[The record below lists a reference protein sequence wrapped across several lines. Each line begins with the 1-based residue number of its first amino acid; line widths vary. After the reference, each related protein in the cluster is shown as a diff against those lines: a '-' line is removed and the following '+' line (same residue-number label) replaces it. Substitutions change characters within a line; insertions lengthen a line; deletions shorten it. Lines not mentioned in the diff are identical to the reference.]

1 MITQDLRGLGLQKM
15 KVKKNSIYQIKV
27 QGKLNQQWSDWLAG
41 MDVSHNQDS
50 QKRLVT
56 TLTGPIVDQA
66 ALRGILNKLWDL
78 NLTLLS
84 VRQLRTYQ
92 ISNPPS
98 SALVKQS
105 DLVSVPFAVEENDER

>member
-1 MITQDLRGLGLQKM
+1 M

-27 QGKLNQQWSDWLAG
+27 QGKLNQQWSKWLAG
-41 MDVSHNQDS
+41 MTIRHDQTGEEI
-50 QKRLVT
+50 LTT
-56 TLTGPIVDQA
+56 TLTGPIIDQA

-84 VRQLRTYQ
+84 VRQLGAHQ
-92 ISNPPS
+92 LSHPPS

-105 DLVSVPFAVEENDER
+105 DPVRVSFAVEENDER